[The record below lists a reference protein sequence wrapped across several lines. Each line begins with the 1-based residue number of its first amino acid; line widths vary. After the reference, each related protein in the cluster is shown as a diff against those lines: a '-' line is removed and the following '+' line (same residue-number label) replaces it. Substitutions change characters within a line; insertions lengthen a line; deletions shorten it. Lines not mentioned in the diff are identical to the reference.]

1 MKENMEIKPRI
12 LALDDDRNWLHQ
24 VPLILGSQY
33 EITTRATIDSGIRE
47 IEENFF
53 DVILLDINFENDPRS
68 GLDVFRLVKAK
79 DHSVDVIVISGET
92 NPTKLIQIMNAGIT
106 SFLPK
111 MCDLTEIRNA
121 VSNAISAKKMK
132 LRALDLDC
140 KSSGQL
146 IGRSEKMEILRE
158 EINFAVNSGVKDIL
172 LVGETGTGKEVV
184 ARAIAYQADPNKRFT
199 PVHCGAISDGLAES
213 ELFGHVKGAFT
224 GADRDRPSVFEVVGG
239 GYVFLDEI
247 GEMPSLQQT
256 KLLRVL
262 QERKVTRVGANEE
275 KEVNFRSISAT
286 NVNLKEAIADRTFRE
301 DLFYRIN
308 KMIIHVP
315 ALRERLEDI
324 ADLTHFFLSDCFPSR
339 NIEITDEALELL
351 RAYHW
356 PGNVRQ
362 LKGVI
367 EAIGSRLKNDI
378 IREGDI
384 CHALP
389 EVTKVFGNKATRI
402 LIGHYGASLI
412 SKERDRFEKAILK
425 SRGNKKLAAD
435 DLGISRATFYRR
447 ASELGLIQSREVESV
462 KH

>member
-1 MKENMEIKPRI
+1 MRENMERKPKI

-33 EITTRATIDSGIRE
+33 EITTKATIDSGITA
-47 IEENFF
+47 IEENLF

-68 GLDVFRLVKAK
+68 GLDVFRLIKAR
-79 DHSVDVIVISGET
+79 DHSADVIVISGET
-92 NPTKLIQIMNAGIT
+92 NPQKLIQIMNAGIT
-106 SFLPK
+106 SFVPK
-111 MCDLTEIRNA
+111 MCDLTDIRNA
-121 VSNAISAKKMK
+121 ISNAITSKKMR
-132 LRALDLDC
+132 LRALDLNRKD
-140 KSSGQL
+140 SSQL
-146 IGRSEKMEILRE
+146 IGRSEKMQKLRE
-158 EINFAVNSGVKDIL
+158 EINIAVSSGVKDIL

-184 ARAIAYQADPNKRFT
+184 ARSIAYLADPNRRFI
-199 PVHCGAISDGLAES
+199 PAHCGAINDGLSES

-224 GADRDRPSVFEVVGG
+224 GADRDRPSIFEIVGG

-247 GEMPSLQQT
+247 GEMPLVQQT

-262 QERKVTRVGANEE
+262 QERQVQNVGSSEVKN
-275 KEVNFRSISAT
+275 VNFRSISAT
-286 NVNLKEAIADRTFRE
+286 NVNLNEAIANKNFRE
-301 DLFYRIN
+301 DLYYRVN
-308 KMIIHVP
+308 KMVIEVP
-315 ALRERLEDI
+315 ALRDRLEDVS
-324 ADLTHFFLSDCFPSR
+324 DLTHFFLSDCFPTR

-351 RAYHW
+351 KAYHW

-384 CHALP
+384 CRALP
-389 EVTKVFGNKATRI
+389 EVTKVFGNKATRL
-402 LIGHYGASLI
+402 LIGHFGASLI

-425 SRGNKKLAAD
+425 AKGNKKLAAD

-447 ASELGLIQSREVESV
+447 AGELGLIQNREVELV